1 MSPGSNRSTRH
12 PRPGVSEPRRGVS
25 GPDPLEERVWEAGF
39 EAHASAQRR
48 RLARLTLAEKLDWLE
63 GAHQTVL
70 LLQPHRPW
78 PGHDVRADGT
88 RER

>member
-1 MSPGSNRSTRH
+1 MSRHSKRSIPH
-12 PRPGVSEPRRGVS
+12 PRPGVTEPN
-25 GPDPLEERVWEAGF
+25 PLEERVWEAGW
-39 EAHASAQRR
+39 EAHAHAQRR

-78 PGHDVRADGT
+78 AGHDVRPDSP